1 MTEKYD
7 SGDDL
12 DFYDFLENVAEKFDS
27 ITNQSIAERVEFSFW
42 KMLIIFA

>member
-12 DFYDFLENVAEKFDS
+12 DFYDILENVAEKFDS
-27 ITNQSIAERVEFSFW
+27 ITQQSIAERFEVIFER
-42 KMLIIFA
+42 LIIFVL